1 MRFPSVTFLKL
12 GGSLITDKDQPETA
26 LIDQIDSLLI
36 QIAEWRSA
44 NPSDW
49 LLLGHGSG
57 SFGHV
62 AAAQYGTRQGI
73 HSHEDALGFQ
83 QVWYSAR
90 KLNQIIVEQA
100 QSLSLPLITFPPSA
114 CITADNREIKGWNL
128 QPLIKSF
135 HMGFIPLVYGDVVS
149 DLTLRGTILSTEDL
163 FIYLAHSLSPSRILL
178 AGRIEGVYADYPS
191 NQRLLSHICARS
203 DASEFL
209 QGSASQDVT
218 GGMLTKV
225 QSMQALCREI
235 STLSIQIF
243 SAVSPGALR
252 MALDGAAIGTT
263 INILSRPL
271 MDNTYNT
278 RRGIA

>member
-26 LIDQIDSLLI
+26 LIDQIDLLLI

-73 HSHEDALGFQ
+73 HSLEDALGFQ

-100 QSLSLPLITFPPSA
+100 QSLKLPLFAFAPSA
-114 CITADNREIKGWNL
+114 CITTKNHEIIGWDL
-128 QPLIKSF
+128 QPLMQSF
-135 HMGFIPLVYGDVVS
+135 HLGFIPLVYGDVVS
-149 DLTLRGTILSTEDL
+149 DLTLGGTILSTEDL
-163 FIYLAHSLSPSRILL
+163 FLHLAHFLRPDRILL
-178 AGRIEGVYADYPS
+178 AGRVEGVYADYPV
-191 NQRLLSHICARS
+191 NQQLLSQISAQS
-203 DASEFL
+203 NSSEFL

-225 QSMQALCREI
+225 QLMQSLCRELPG
-235 STLSIQIF
+235 LSVQIF
-243 SAVSPGALR
+243 SAVSPGSLR
-252 MALDGAAIGTT
+252 LALDGAALGTI
-263 INILSRPL
+263 IN
-271 MDNTYNT
+271 
-278 RRGIA
+278 